1 MRPGRRRPTSR
12 WLKPKRRSE
21 STGPTVPTRQTG
33 GGEERLQRYLARAG
47 LGSRRSCEK
56 LIVEGRVRINGRV
69 AAQLGTK
76 VSPDID
82 RVTCDG
88 KPVTPSQRHLYLV
101 LHKPAGVLTSL
112 SDPRGRPVIRDLLPA
127 RGLPRL
133 FPVGRLDYQT
143 EGLVLLTNDGA
154 LAHELMHPSFEVEK
168 EYLAKVR
175 GCPTPDDLIRLKTGV
190 ISDGEKLQATQAE
203 LARSGLGSAWLRL
216 VVHQGRYHEI
226 RRMCDVIGHP
236 VLRLQ
241 RVRLGPIELGKL
253 PKGRWR
259 RLLPGE
265 LTDIRRAV
273 RRSHMVDPGARGCA
287 RPRKDWRVG

>member
-1 MRPGRRRPTSR
+1 M
-12 WLKPKRRSE
+12 LKAKRRNE
-21 STGPTVPTRQTG
+21 STGRPVPARQTG

-56 LIVEGRVRINGRV
+56 LILEGRVRVNGRV

-76 VSPDID
+76 VSSGLDQ
-82 RVTCDG
+82 VTCDG
-88 KPVTPSQRHLYLV
+88 KPVIPSVGLAYLL

-112 SDPRGRPVIRDLLPA
+112 SDPRGRPVIRDLLPT

-154 LAHELMHPSFEVEK
+154 LAYGLMHPSFEIEK
-168 EYLAKVR
+168 EYLAKVQ
-175 GCPTPDDLIRLKTGV
+175 GCPTPADLVRLKAGV
-190 ISDGEKLQATQAE
+190 VSNGERLWATHAE
-203 LARSGLGSAWLRL
+203 IVRPGIGSAWLKL

-226 RRMCDVIGHP
+226 RRLCDAIGHP

-241 RVRLGPIELGKL
+241 RVRIGPIVLGRL

-259 RLLPGE
+259 RLTPVE
-265 LTDIRRAV
+265 LAGIRRAV
-273 RRSHMVDPGARGCA
+273 GGGAMRRDPIARGRA
-287 RPRKDWRVG
+287 RP

>member
-1 MRPGRRRPTSR
+1 M
-12 WLKPKRRSE
+12 LKAKRRNE
-21 STGPTVPTRQTG
+21 STGRPVPARQTG

-56 LIVEGRVRINGRV
+56 LILEGRVCVNGRV

-76 VSPDID
+76 VSSGLDQ
-82 RVTCDG
+82 VTCDG
-88 KPVTPSQRHLYLV
+88 KPVIPSVGLAYLL

-112 SDPRGRPVIRDLLPA
+112 SDPRGRPVIGDLLPP

-154 LAHELMHPSFEVEK
+154 LAYGLMHPSFEIEK
-168 EYLAKVR
+168 EYLAKVQ
-175 GCPTPDDLIRLKTGV
+175 GCPTPADLVRLKAGV
-190 ISDGEKLQATQAE
+190 VSNGERLWATHAE
-203 LARSGLGSAWLRL
+203 IVRPGIGSAWLKL

-226 RRMCDVIGHP
+226 RRLCDAIGHP

-241 RVRLGPIELGKL
+241 RVRIGPIVLGRL

-259 RLLPGE
+259 RLTPVE
-265 LTDIRRAV
+265 LAGIRRAV
-273 RRSHMVDPGARGCA
+273 GGGAMRRDPIARGRA
-287 RPRKDWRVG
+287 RP